1 MHRTQIALC
10 YGTRRQVIKAS
21 VLRSRLE
28 TRYSV
33 VAVDTGQPGDY
44 PLNPLL
50 YGQLGVRLGS
60 APAATKRR
68 IPVVHVE
75 AGGHPASLCDARRNG
90 SRRSRGDTAERI
102 GSALEPLVR

>member
-21 VLRSRLE
+21 VLRWRLE

-33 VAVDTGQPGDY
+33 VAVDTGQPCDY
-44 PLNPLL
+44 QLNPLL

-60 APAATKRR
+60 AKLR

-90 SRRSRGDTAERI
+90 SKRSRGDAAERI